1 MENKNQY
8 LDIGFPIFKIEIKN
22 KRKLMENTEIKALLH
37 LIDDP
42 DEEVYKTVSDR
53 IISFGKDIIPTLES
67 YWETITNEDT
77 QERIESLIHR
87 VHLRDL
93 TQEFK
98 VWRDEK
104 GTLME
109 GALLVAR
116 YHYPDMQPLAV
127 MQDIEKLR
135 RNMWLELNNYLTPI
149 EKVNVL
155 NSIFYN
161 YYKQTGVEVSYD
173 NPENFLVNKTLET
186 KKGNSISNGII
197 YTALCELLDIP
208 VRPINIPRQF
218 ILGYFDTPIT
228 GANPV
233 GHSSEKINFYIDP
246 LSGQLFSHKDIENY
260 FKKLSVPPVSSYFR
274 PYSDKRIIQYLLEE
288 LSKCFDNERNFYK
301 MEELQ
306 GLAELLDENNAEP
319 PSET

>member
-1 MENKNQY
+1 MT
-8 LDIGFPIFKIEIKN
+8 
-22 KRKLMENTEIKALLH
+22 ENTEIKALLT

-42 DEEVYKTVSDR
+42 DEEVYKTVSDK

-67 YWETITNEDT
+67 YWESITNEDT

-93 TQEFK
+93 TEEFRM
-98 VWRDEK
+98 WRDEN
-104 GTLME
+104 GSLLE
-109 GALLVAR
+109 GALLVAK
-116 YHYPDMQPLAV
+116 YHYPDMQPLVV
-127 MQDIEKLR
+127 MQEIEKLR

-186 KKGNSISNGII
+186 RKGNTISNGII
-197 YTALCELLDIP
+197 FTALCELLDIP

-218 ILGYFDTPIT
+218 ILGYFDSQFSIVT
-228 GANPV
+228 PV

-274 PYSDKRIIQYLLEE
+274 PLTDKRIIQFLLEE
-288 LSKCFDNERNFYK
+288 LSKCFDNERNYYK

-306 GLAELLDENNAEP
+306 TLANLLDETTPP
-319 PSET
+319 PSAES

>member
-1 MENKNQY
+1 MT
-8 LDIGFPIFKIEIKN
+8 
-22 KRKLMENTEIKALLH
+22 ENTEIKALLT

-42 DEEVYKTVSDR
+42 DEEVYKTVSDK

-67 YWETITNEDT
+67 YWESISNEDT

-93 TQEFK
+93 TEEFRM
-98 VWRDEK
+98 WRDEN
-104 GTLME
+104 GSLLE
-109 GALLVAR
+109 GALLVAK
-116 YHYPDMQPLAV
+116 YHYPDMQPLVV
-127 MQDIEKLR
+127 MQEIEKLR

-186 KKGNSISNGII
+186 RKGNTISNGII
-197 YTALCELLDIP
+197 FTALCELLDIP

-218 ILGYFDTPIT
+218 ILGYFDSQFSIVT
-228 GANPV
+228 PV

-274 PYSDKRIIQYLLEE
+274 PLTDKRIIQFLLEE
-288 LSKCFDNERNFYK
+288 LSKCFDNERNYYK

-306 GLAELLDENNAEP
+306 TLANLLDETTPP
-319 PSET
+319 PSAES

>member
-1 MENKNQY
+1 VT
-8 LDIGFPIFKIEIKN
+8 
-22 KRKLMENTEIKALLH
+22 ENTEIKALLT

-42 DEEVYKTVSDR
+42 DEEVYKTVSDK

-67 YWETITNEDT
+67 YWESISNEDT

-93 TQEFK
+93 TEEFRM
-98 VWRDEK
+98 WRDEN
-104 GTLME
+104 GSLLE
-109 GALLVAR
+109 GALLVAK
-116 YHYPDMQPLAV
+116 YHYPDMQPLVV
-127 MQDIEKLR
+127 MQEIEKLR

-186 KKGNSISNGII
+186 RKGNTISNGII
-197 YTALCELLDIP
+197 FTALCELLDIP

-218 ILGYFDTPIT
+218 ILGYFDSQFSIVT
-228 GANPV
+228 PV

-274 PYSDKRIIQYLLEE
+274 PLTDKRIIQFLLEE
-288 LSKCFDNERNFYK
+288 LSKCFDNERNYYK

-306 GLAELLDENNAEP
+306 TLANLLDETTPP
-319 PSET
+319 PSAES